1 MSIVEYSLPIRVY
14 IEDTDAGGIVYY
26 VNYLKFMERARTEFM
41 RSLGFGKDWIF
52 TRDLMFVVR
61 DVAVRYLRPACL
73 DDPLQATVRVLRVGG
88 ASLQLR
94 QTVVRG
100 DEELAVAEISLACV
114 ARDGLQPR
122 RLPVEILNALRPTQ
136 ENDNQ
141 GEPA

>member
-100 DEELAVAEISLACV
+100 DEELAVAEIGLACV

-122 RLPVEILNALRPTQ
+122 RLPVEILNALRPAQ